1 MSFARLDP
9 LQHEI
14 QAHYRA
20 LRAIRTRKALKQ
32 SALWAEIGGQVTR
45 VLDGVERGDWAPL
58 PAPPAG
64 AAVPA
69 PRERMVRA
77 VAWNIQRG
85 ARLDD
90 LRRAVVEPAFART
103 DLLLL
108 TEVDVGLGRS
118 GNRNVARELAETL
131 GMSYAFGVSYLALTD
146 DFGDDAGGRE
156 NTLALSGTAILSRH
170 PIGRVENIDLPE
182 VRDKF
187 HSSEK
192 RLGKKRA
199 LLAEIAL
206 PEGPLAV
213 AACHLDSNASPAQRA
228 RQLAGVLDS
237 VDRSGAKR
245 ALVGGDFNTSTY
257 DLSSTLALARDLLH
271 KLLVTGFH
279 ATVDQYMTPQKRYER
294 PVFELLQARHFVVDG
309 FNDRGTGS
317 YFYDLTDP
325 YIVNRSQKLVGRAL
339 TRLLVRL
346 LRPWNGCVPARLD
359 WFAGRN
365 VAPVSASVER
375 PRAASDGRPLSD
387 HSAIIVDVA
396 V

>member
-1 MSFARLDP
+1 MISGR
-9 LQHEI
+9 
-14 QAHYRA
+14 
-20 LRAIRTRKALKQ
+20 
-32 SALWAEIGGQVTR
+32 R
-45 VLDGVERGDWAPL
+45 V
-58 PAPPAG
+58 
-64 AAVPA
+64 
-69 PRERMVRA
+69 
-77 VAWNIQRG
+77 VA
-85 ARLDD
+85 
-90 LRRAVVEPAFART
+90 PAFAGT

-108 TEVDVGLGRS
+108 SEVDVGLGRS
-118 GNRNVARELAETL
+118 GNRNVARELAEVL
-131 GMSYAFGVSYLALTD
+131 GMNYAFGVSYLALTD
-146 DFGDDAGGRE
+146 DFGDDSAGRE
-156 NTLALSGTAILSRH
+156 NTLALAGAAILSRH
-170 PIGRVENIDLPE
+170 PIGRVENIDVPE

-206 PEGPLAV
+206 PDGPLAV

-228 RQLAGVLDS
+228 LQLGGVLDS
-237 VDRSGAKR
+237 VDRSGVTR

-271 KLLVTGFH
+271 KLLVTGFR
-279 ATVDQYMTPQKRYER
+279 ATVDNYMTPEKRYEQ
-294 PVFELLQARHFVVDG
+294 PVFDLLRARDFAVEG
-309 FNDRGTGS
+309 FNDRATGS
-317 YFYDLTDP
+317 YLYDLTDP
-325 YIVNRSQKLVGRAL
+325 YIINRSQKLVGRAL

-365 VAPVSASVER
+365 VTPVAAAVER

-387 HSAIIVDVA
+387 HSAVIVDVA